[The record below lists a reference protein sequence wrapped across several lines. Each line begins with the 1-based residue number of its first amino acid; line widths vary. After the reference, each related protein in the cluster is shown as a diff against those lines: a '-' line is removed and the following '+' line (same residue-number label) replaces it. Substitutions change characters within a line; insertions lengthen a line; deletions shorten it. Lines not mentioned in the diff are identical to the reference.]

1 MSLLTTAVS
10 ADDGRDTGLEGIGCV
25 GGADFLVLAIS
36 KVERPYK
43 ISWRSKISSW
53 GITSWESTTWDAGT
67 VEINS
72 TNTLTMVFVCTGSRI
87 YRAMQDSC
95 SLPWRQEG
103 KDNKQT
109 NKRKKTK
116 KINEGIL
123 KAIQK
128 NDRADDKKKSKPL
141 SGRGERLDELEDRAE
156 LVAKR
161 RCSPDDDNMCE
172 GVHEG
177 WTQGDLTIDQASG
190 LVHDPKVEVRLL
202 HCGGLEWSSSQWSW
216 GDCDKTK
223 HHDGSQI
230 LARDEYSPS
239 SSTTITAAWDVA
251 G

>member
-1 MSLLTTAVS
+1 MWGAPTFSCWQYQRLKGHTKF
-10 ADDGRDTGLEGIGCV
+10 R
-25 GGADFLVLAIS
+25 GGARFRHEGLHHGNRPPETQ
-36 KVERPYK
+36 ERWK
-43 ISWRSKISSW
+43 SIQQTRSPWCSSMRDRAS
-53 GITSWESTTWDAGT
+53 IARCKT
-67 VEINS
+67 VARYQEE
-72 TNTLTMVFVCTGSRI
+72 
-87 YRAMQDSC
+87 
-95 SLPWRQEG
+95 RQEG

-123 KAIQK
+123 KSIQK

-190 LVHDPKVEVRLL
+190 LVQDPKVEVLLL
-202 HCGGLEWSSSQWSW
+202 HCGELEWSSSQ
-216 GDCDKTK
+216 
-223 HHDGSQI
+223 
-230 LARDEYSPS
+230 
-239 SSTTITAAWDVA
+239 
-251 G
+251 